1 MVMFVPLQ
9 VIMTLP
15 HGSGP
20 QEKVGKR
27 VLEVETSKQ
36 KRKVLHSGYPVEHFH
51 PIPIYNNDTEMYV
64 LYHFYLT
71 PFVRDSDIP

>member
-1 MVMFVPLQ
+1 MIMFVPLQ

-20 QEKVGKR
+20 QEKVGKQ

-36 KRKVLHSGYPVEHFH
+36 RRKILGFISRTFW
-51 PIPIYNNDTEMYV
+51 IPCGT
-64 LYHFYLT
+64 FSS
-71 PFVRDSDIP
+71 FC